1 MELNTSDTAARL
13 PRIYSFYPNI
23 RPIFVPN
30 TAPNKSGNSH
40 LTNKHMIRTF
50 YVRIFLKIEDCE
62 DLATYIGVNAAGV
75 KQKLSGM

>member
-1 MELNTSDTAARL
+1 MELNTFDTEARL
-13 PRIYSFYPNI
+13 PRIYSFYQYI

-30 TAPNKSGNSH
+30 TAPNKSRDSH
-40 LTNKHMIRTF
+40 LTNKHIIRMF

-62 DLATYIGVNAAGV
+62 DVATYIGHKAACV